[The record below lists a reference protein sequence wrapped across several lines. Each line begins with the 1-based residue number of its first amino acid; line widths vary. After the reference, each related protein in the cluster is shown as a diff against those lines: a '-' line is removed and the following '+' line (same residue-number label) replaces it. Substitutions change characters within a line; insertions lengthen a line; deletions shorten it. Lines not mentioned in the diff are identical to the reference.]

1 MNYSNI
7 TGFILALSLTIQFFS
22 GLLPSSYYEDYVVL
36 RFDPAVYTMI
46 DVNNGWTLRF
56 LHVLGASLFM
66 LFVYF
71 HFMRGSWLRITQ
83 WIIYFSTIFYIECL
97 FIQYQ
102 GHCNIKKYWTWLLF
116 TCDTLSQVFY
126 PNKLDC
132 VVHLLIPLIALFML
146 LFINF
151 IVIVYIG

>member
-7 TGFILALSLTIQFFS
+7 TGFILLVSLIIQFFS

-36 RFDPAVYTMI
+36 CFDPAVYTMI

-71 HFMRGSWLRITQ
+71 HFMRGSWLMFRLFDDHINLI
-83 WIIYFSTIFYIECL
+83 WLPGWVVLIFALIE
-97 FIQYQ
+97 
-102 GHCNIKKYWTWLLF
+102 G
-116 TCDTLSQVFY
+116 S
-126 PNKLDC
+126 
-132 VVHLLIPLIALFML
+132 
-146 LFINF
+146 
-151 IVIVYIG
+151 